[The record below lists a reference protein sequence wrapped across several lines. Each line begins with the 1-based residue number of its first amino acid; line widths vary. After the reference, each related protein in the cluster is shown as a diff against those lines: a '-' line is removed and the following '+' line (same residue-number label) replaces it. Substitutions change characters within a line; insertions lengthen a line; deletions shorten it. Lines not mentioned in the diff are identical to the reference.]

1 MEDAFDLGEEKKT
14 RKKKSKN
21 AKQWMICSIVLA
33 AVLLVGGAFAG
44 MIIIKGN
51 RDTNRLSEVEQQV
64 KEKDQKIADLE
75 SKISELEQKIKDA
88 ETANTAAGQKVDYV
102 DLADMLR
109 QKGTSI
115 NVMLSGITPDKEY
128 YYVAGS
134 IIDKNG
140 FGGYEFYYKEAKE
153 GAEWQLLYGGQGAPD
168 CSKFTAEQKALID
181 KYFSAQAQ
189 LICH

>member
-1 MEDAFDLGEEKKT
+1 MQDSFDLGEEKKT

-21 AKQWMICSIVLA
+21 SKKWMICSIVLA
-33 AVLLVGGAFAG
+33 TILVVGGAFAG
-44 MIIIKGN
+44 VIMAKGN
-51 RDTNRLSEVEQQV
+51 RDTNRLSEVEQEV

-75 SKISELEQKIKDA
+75 TKISELEQKIKDA
-88 ETANTAAGQKVDYV
+88 EAVNATTMQKVDYL
-102 DLADMLR
+102 DLADMLK

-134 IIDKNG
+134 TIDKNG

-168 CSKFTAEQKALID
+168 CTKFTAEQKALID
-181 KYFSAQAQ
+181 KYFSSQAQ
-189 LICH
+189 LICR